1 MILFSIIL
9 KLVAFQCTGSAL
21 AWAAGAWLA
30 SLLLDACVFAR
41 LSRGAPRRL
50 LRTVGN
56 TLVLSLGSLV
66 FGIFM
71 FHAGDFLTVRLK
83 EGIPAAARVVRLVL
97 NGVGLPFSDVNGT
110 LHLTTMAGNIAMP
123 VSHDLLGTRAAL
135 VIVGLGAVYVL
146 LTGRHRRDVAAG
158 LSWYIVIVAVAALL
172 RAALSIGLFVFLC
185 YFTTD
190 ESLEFPILPFLRPD
204 VIALTYVPFLL
215 LFAPVLHRHVFAGAS
230 PSDTGPAGAHA
241 GDAEHA
247 GSRSLADR
255 GRRAALAY
263 AVLAALLL
271 TAFWR
276 PQGTRKQGTVL
287 INTFHTQWSRTDR
300 AYDKSWFGSASS
312 YNYYC
317 VKTLLS
323 VFYDVKELKTRISAE
338 ALADT
343 SVLFIYDPDRPFT
356 NEERDAVRAFVERGG
371 GLLLIGDHTNVFGSS
386 SHLNTICGPFGF
398 QFRDDVLFDQKAD
411 FFQILFP
418 GTRDHFLLEGIDIFK
433 LRGPCS
439 IRPTSLFTCPVLE
452 IDHSKSMRAIYSVNN
467 FYPPPA
473 DTPAMKTGRFAIA
486 VAAHAGR
493 GRVLAFG
500 DSTIFSQFEIFY
512 PGKYDFLMNGVDWLN
527 HRDSALWVWCRR
539 LAALA
544 AAALALL
551 LLVRTRNPRASLV
564 CCVGLIVLFH
574 AAWHGTNLI
583 KRWRTQPPPVRSDAT
598 FLFFVAD
605 AEDDRLALQAFI
617 PEGSYSEWYKIFTQ
631 WVLRNRMFPSFYLL
645 NSGKSNRLY
654 HHLATD
660 PRANTGL
667 AFIIREREQLLR
679 LRDADPRLFAENSR
693 FLFMAGPETDEKELQ
708 RVLTDVGCLRERDFA
723 DARPL
728 AGLDRTLEITTR
740 GRTVIIVFEADRFS
754 DAKMGYTEKAIPEQE
769 QKDLHDR
776 EYALLDTLFGV
787 GRDGDSVK
795 HESVKAEGGA
805 IGAGSA
811 VSASG
816 SNANRP

>member
-1 MILFSIIL
+1 VILISIIL
-9 KLVAFQCTGSAL
+9 KLVAFQCAGNAT
-21 AWAAGAWLA
+21 AWAAGVWLM
-30 SLLLDACVFAR
+30 SLFLDAWVFAR
-41 LSRGAPRRL
+41 LARGRQGRFL
-50 LRTVGN
+50 WTSGH
-56 TLVLSLGSLV
+56 TLAVCLGSLV
-66 FGIFM
+66 FGVFM
-71 FHAGDFLTVRLK
+71 LHAGDFLTVRLK
-83 EGIPAAARVVRLVL
+83 EGIPAAARVLRIVL

-110 LHLTTMAGNIAMP
+110 LHLATMAGNITMP

-135 VIVGLGAVYVL
+135 IIVGLGAVYVL

-158 LSWYIVIVAVAALL
+158 LSWYVVIVAVAAVL

-204 VIALTYVPFLL
+204 VIALTYLPFLL
-215 LFAPVLHRHVFAGAS
+215 LFAPVLHRHVFAGVS
-230 PSDTGPAGAHA
+230 PSDTGPAGFHT

-255 GRRAALAY
+255 GRRAAFAY

-276 PQGTRKQGTVL
+276 PHGTRKQGTVV
-287 INTFHTQWSRTDR
+287 INTFHTQWSRTDK
-300 AYDKSWFGSASS
+300 AYDKNWFGSASS

-343 SVLFIYDPDRPFT
+343 SVLFVYNPDRPFT
-356 NEERDAVRAFVERGG
+356 DEEREAVRAFVRRGG

-386 SHLNTICGPFGF
+386 SHLNTICSPFGF

-418 GTRDHFLLEGIDIFK
+418 GTTGHFLMKGIDIFK

-439 IRPTSLFTCPVLE
+439 IRPTSLFTWPVME

-473 DTPAMKTGRFAIA
+473 DTPTMKTGRFAVA

-527 HRDSALWVWCRR
+527 HRDSALWGWCRS

-544 AAALALL
+544 AAALAVL
-551 LLVRTRNPRASLV
+551 LLVRARTPKVTLA
-564 CCVGLIVLFH
+564 CCIGLIVLLY

-617 PEGSYSEWYKIFTQ
+617 PEGSYSEWYNIFVQ

-654 HHLATD
+654 HHLTAD

-667 AFIIREREQLLR
+667 AFIIRDREQLLR
-679 LRDADPRLFAENSR
+679 LRDADPLLFAENSR
-693 FLFMAGPETDEKELQ
+693 YLFMPGPEIDEKELQ
-708 RVLTDVGCLRERDFA
+708 RVLTDVGCLREGDLEN
-723 DARPL
+723 ARPL
-728 AGLDRTLEITTR
+728 AGLERTLEITTR

-769 QKDLHDR
+769 QKDLYGR

-795 HESVKAEGGA
+795 RESVKAEGGTVGD
-805 IGAGSA
+805 GAA
-811 VSASG
+811 VSTSD